1 MTNEVQLAVIGLGR
15 IGRFHARHAQ
25 ELALENG
32 NCELVAL
39 VDVRIDRADEVAR
52 ELQPRQSSRIQ
63 VFASADELVASG
75 ISQAAIIASST
86 AQHREHAQTL
96 ASAGLRVLIEKPLT
110 GSLADDRQFTAYLNQ
125 HHPHAL
131 MLAFQRRFD
140 APLGFAKQL
149 LGENAIGS
157 PFKFVSILEDSR
169 PPPVGYDSPGL
180 LPDMSVHNIDEVLWL
195 SGERPVAAT
204 ALASRL
210 YNHTIATVNE
220 DFDDVL
226 LQLWFPSDRVAQI
239 QVSRN
244 HVSGYRTETWVFGEN
259 GVIHVG
265 HFEQNR
271 LEIVVEAYGRTR
283 PIARRVFSL
292 RDYQED
298 VPEFISR
305 FGLAY
310 KAELAHFVD
319 QCSHGQPF
327 CVDQNDGLVAM
338 EVVAA
343 GQRSVVTK
351 KQGVMVEY
359 S

>member
-1 MTNEVQLAVIGLGR
+1 
-15 IGRFHARHAQ
+15 
-25 ELALENG
+25 
-32 NCELVAL
+32 
-39 VDVRIDRADEVAR
+39 VDVRIDRAGEVAR
-52 ELQPRQSSRIQ
+52 QLQPRQSSRIQ
-63 VFASADELVASG
+63 TFASAGELVASG
-75 ISQAAIIASST
+75 ICQAAIIASST
-86 AQHREHAQTL
+86 AQHREHAQAL
-96 ASAGLRVLIEKPLT
+96 VNAGRRVLIEKPLT
-110 GSLADDRQFTAYLNQ
+110 GSLADDRQFTAFLNQ

-140 APLGFAKQL
+140 APLVFAKQL
-149 LGENAIGS
+149 LNEGAIGT

-169 PPPVGYDSPGL
+169 PPPDGYDSPGL

-204 ALASRL
+204 ALAARL
-210 YNHTIATVNE
+210 YNHKVASINE

-244 HVSGYRTETWVFGEN
+244 HVSGYRTETWIFGEN

-265 HFEQNR
+265 QFEQNR
-271 LEIVVEAYGRTR
+271 FAIVVEAYGRTR
-283 PIARRVFSL
+283 PITRREFSL
-292 RDYQED
+292 REYQED
-298 VPEFISR
+298 VPEFIER
-305 FGLAY
+305 FGPAY
-310 KAELAHFVD
+310 KGELAHFVA
-319 QCSHGQPF
+319 QCIHDQPF

-351 KQGVMVEY
+351 QQGVRVEY